1 MKHAE
6 NESSIGQS
14 RSAKYRQLK
23 RMGEDVQTSDY
34 MKKKMRQSE
43 DDQIVDLD
51 IEKIMIENPLMS
63 NKEIVGNL
71 QVIRKR
77 LGKAAFHT
85 NVRKAMKRRRN
96 ILAEYHETEFRTF
109 EDDER
114 GEVERPLTFINDLN
128 AFIAAICEKRDH
140 SEENLTIA
148 LGLDGGQGKL
158 ISTLTVSPEGEGNKA
173 EREKTNNRLKST
185 GTRRAFV
192 AARVDG
198 VPETYSNLTQ
208 LLSPLNLPALDK
220 EFGVVCDLKVINIL
234 VGLQSCSSRH
244 SCPYCQGAKRNE
256 NGDFAKDGL
265 WNLDAVRRD
274 FENLTSDYV
283 EYREEA
289 NERRRLKDFNS
300 VEFPPIMMKEDQMSI
315 PIMALLP
322 PLSFILG
329 SWDQ

>member
-1 MKHAE
+1 MLLVAC
-6 NESSIGQS
+6 
-14 RSAKYRQLK
+14 
-23 RMGEDVQTSDY
+23 
-34 MKKKMRQSE
+34 
-43 DDQIVDLD
+43 
-51 IEKIMIENPLMS
+51 
-63 NKEIVGNL
+63 
-71 QVIRKR
+71 
-77 LGKAAFHT
+77 F
-85 NVRKAMKRRRN
+85 
-96 ILAEYHETEFRTF
+96 
-109 EDDER
+109 
-114 GEVERPLTFINDLN
+114 
-128 AFIAAICEKRDH
+128 
-140 SEENLTIA
+140 
-148 LGLDGGQGKL
+148 
-158 ISTLTVSPEGEGNKA
+158 
-173 EREKTNNRLKST
+173 
-185 GTRRAFV
+185 

-283 EYREEA
+283 KYREEA
-289 NERRRLKDFNS
+289 NEIRRLKDFNS

>member
-148 LGLDGGQGKL
+148 LIAQNHNNQLTNLEILCRSVSEEHVLFIDHLRNINFLHTLVNSHTLQLETIRSVIKQMRKTFLKLHTLFGLNESLKL
-158 ISTLTVSPEGEGNKA
+158 H
-173 EREKTNNRLKST
+173 
-185 GTRRAFV
+185 
-192 AARVDG
+192 
-198 VPETYSNLTQ
+198 
-208 LLSPLNLPALDK
+208 
-220 EFGVVCDLKVINIL
+220 VI
-234 VGLQSCSSRH
+234 
-244 SCPYCQGAKRNE
+244 
-256 NGDFAKDGL
+256 FAH
-265 WNLDAVRRD
+265 
-274 FENLTSDYV
+274 YV
-283 EYREEA
+283 EYFEKTGHTLLRYTDEVTEAVHSQLRMFEERHKFKRNDKSSQGHA
-289 NERRRLKDFNS
+289 DAQHKCVVFYNS
-300 VEFPPIMMKEDQMSI
+300 V
-315 PIMALLP
+315 ALGD
-322 PLSFILG
+322 I
-329 SWDQ
+329 

>member
-1 MKHAE
+1 
-6 NESSIGQS
+6 
-14 RSAKYRQLK
+14 
-23 RMGEDVQTSDY
+23 
-34 MKKKMRQSE
+34 
-43 DDQIVDLD
+43 
-51 IEKIMIENPLMS
+51 
-63 NKEIVGNL
+63 
-71 QVIRKR
+71 
-77 LGKAAFHT
+77 
-85 NVRKAMKRRRN
+85 MKRGRN
-96 ILAEYHETEFRTF
+96 ILEEYHETEFRTF

-114 GEVERPLTFINDLN
+114 DEVERPLTFINDLN

-158 ISTLTVSPEGEGNKA
+158 ISTLTGSPEGEGNKA

-192 AARVDG
+192 VARVDE

-265 WNLDAVRRD
+265 WNLDAVR
-274 FENLTSDYV
+274 
-283 EYREEA
+283 
-289 NERRRLKDFNS
+289 
-300 VEFPPIMMKEDQMSI
+300 
-315 PIMALLP
+315 
-322 PLSFILG
+322 
-329 SWDQ
+329 

>member
-148 LGLDGGQGKL
+148 LIAQNHNNQ
-158 ISTLTVSPEGEGNKA
+158 LTNLEILCRSVS
-173 EREKTNNRLKST
+173 
-185 GTRRAFV
+185 
-192 AARVDG
+192 
-198 VPETYSNLTQ
+198 
-208 LLSPLNLPALDK
+208 
-220 EFGVVCDLKVINIL
+220 
-234 VGLQSCSSRH
+234 
-244 SCPYCQGAKRNE
+244 
-256 NGDFAKDGL
+256 
-265 WNLDAVRRD
+265 
-274 FENLTSDYV
+274 
-283 EYREEA
+283 EEHV
-289 NERRRLKDFNS
+289 L
-300 VEFPPIMMKEDQMSI
+300 
-315 PIMALLP
+315 
-322 PLSFILG
+322 FIDHL
-329 SWDQ
+329 